1 MEESDDYIPK
11 SDEEFDAWLD
21 NFIAYAKE
29 HLDELAISAEEL
41 AKVEATRD
49 EWKISYAA
57 HLEAEANAKKAE
69 RELTKLTHKGKVDP
83 RERMDGGRLP
93 LVKGI
98 ELNDQLQE
106 LMRRH
111 AGTTLRKMM
120 TPEKDHADDNE
131 S

>member
-21 NFIAYAKE
+21 NFIAVAKE
-29 HLDELAISAEEL
+29 HLDELPISAEEL
-41 AKVEATRD
+41 AALEASRD

-69 RELTKLTHKGKVDP
+69 LELAKLTHKGKIDP
-83 RERMDGGRLP
+83 RERMDGGTLP
-93 LVKGI
+93 LVHGVKA
-98 ELNDQLQE
+98 NAQLEE

-111 AGTTLRKMM
+111 SGTTLRKMM
-120 TPEKDHADDNE
+120 RQEEDQTGDE
-131 S
+131 